1 MQPRYITIT
10 SSSQLT
16 WYLPNWHSV
25 PQQISFAAISTGG
38 SSWNINVCFED
49 PTGVYPSPNSSSPTA
64 FALVTG
70 GSANQAIAVPSSLT
84 PIAGYQFQLTSAST
98 GGKIVFCVNQAGI
111 G

>member
-1 MQPRYITIT
+1 MQPRYITVT
-10 SSSQLT
+10 SSTQLT
-16 WYLPNWHSV
+16 WYMPNWHAT

-38 SSWNINVCFED
+38 SSWNINLGYED

-70 GSANQAIAVPSSLT
+70 GSANAVIAVPSSMT
-84 PIAGYQFQLTSAST
+84 PIAAYQFQVTNTTT